1 MDPTYGNCAT
11 NVIAIVKTELK
22 NSFGYDLSSK
32 FSVQDTSVKGAPKTG
47 AEFILFNGLRSP
59 QLQDMLADSASV
71 NNKAWM
77 GFAFVILQIVNSSA
91 AKTVDNLTLLSK
103 VREIDDRFPES
114 ISKKSSSADV
124 PVPEL
129 GADFSM
135 LMKRMVT
142 ERYLTVKAKD
152 KKDADT
158 EDSVKVNYAF
168 GARFYAEFGQ
178 KQAIT
183 SYYQTLGQRVDM
195 GMLND
200 AVEAEQEMHDKIAE
214 EEVEEEG
221 ADGSGAQI
229 QQEGEKE
236 EEEAPKKRRK
246 KIKST

>member
-1 MDPTYGNCAT
+1 M
-11 NVIAIVKTELK
+11 
-22 NSFGYDLSSK
+22 
-32 FSVQDTSVKGAPKTG
+32 
-47 AEFILFNGLRSP
+47 
-59 QLQDMLADSASV
+59 
-71 NNKAWM
+71 
-77 GFAFVILQIVNSSA
+77 
-91 AKTVDNLTLLSK
+91 
-103 VREIDDRFPES
+103 REIDDRFPES

>member
-32 FSVQDTSVKGAPKTG
+32 FSVQDTSVKGASKTG

-77 GFAFVILQIVNSSA
+77 GFVFVILQIVNSSA

-103 VREIDDRFPES
+103 VREIDERFPES

-129 GADFSM
+129 GADFTT

-142 ERYLTVKAKD
+142 ERYVTVKAKD
-152 KKDADT
+152 KKDADA
-158 EDSVKVNYAF
+158 EDSDKVTYTF

-200 AVEAEQEMHDKIAE
+200 AAEAEQEMHDKIAE
-214 EEVEEEG
+214 EVVEEVG
-221 ADGSGAQI
+221 AEGSGAQV
-229 QQEGEKE
+229 QHEGE
-236 EEEAPKKRRK
+236 EEEEVPQKGRKKR
-246 KIKST
+246 KST